1 MRSSRAP
8 PSPPPPSPA
17 PPATK
22 AAVIKLTLDAVLDDV
37 TDEWKLGLRLAIA
50 RKFLVSVERVIIDD
64 VTAGSVV
71 VDVRIIDAVGQAA
84 NAPSAATVVEL
95 FETLARGPT
104 QLELG
109 PEYKVEALAAYPYPP
124 SPSPPPP
131 SPKAPSASPETEDT
145 DTAAQDAD
153 TAALDP
159 TILIVII
166 VVVVVVVVVVILVV
180 VVICCCCLRKPA
192 PPKGGSAIVRHDT
205 AKGEPT
211 LASGA
216 KGQFV

>member
-1 MRSSRAP
+1 M
-8 PSPPPPSPA
+8 
-17 PPATK
+17 
-22 AAVIKLTLDAVLDDV
+22 IKLTLDAVLDDV

-50 RKFLVSVERVIIDD
+50 SKFSVSVERVIIDD

-84 NAPSAATVVEL
+84 NAPSAATVVAEMK
-95 FETLARGPT
+95 ESTGNGA

-131 SPKAPSASPETEDT
+131 SPKDA

-153 TAALDP
+153 TAELDP

-166 VVVVVVVVVVILVV
+166 VVVVVVVVAILVV
-180 VVICCCCLRKPA
+180 VVICCCCLGKSA
-192 PPKGGSAIVRHDT
+192 APKGGSAIVRHDT
-205 AKGEPT
+205 TKGEAT
-211 LASGA
+211 VASGA
-216 KGQFV
+216 KSKGEIV